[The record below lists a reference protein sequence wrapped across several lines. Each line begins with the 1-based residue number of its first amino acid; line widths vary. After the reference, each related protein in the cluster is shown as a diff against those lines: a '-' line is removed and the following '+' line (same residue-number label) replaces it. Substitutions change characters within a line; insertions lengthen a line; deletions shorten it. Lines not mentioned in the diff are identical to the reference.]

1 VIALVT
7 CNGILK
13 YPDLFDVIVLEEAG
27 TVATGVAYPC
37 MRGARAA
44 VLTGDPRQ
52 LLPFHARNDVQASSH
67 LERFIDA
74 GTWRTA
80 FLNTTYR
87 FGPATVKVLNQL
99 VYKTPGKQLV
109 AAREE
114 RRGVS
119 ELRWFDCQGSESD
132 ELTNEEEAITVVKMF
147 QALTKES
154 KSAPKSIAMISAYA
168 KQVARIQTL
177 LLQEKN

>member
-1 VIALVT
+1 MT

-74 GTWRTA
+74 GRWRTA

-119 ELRWFDCQGSESD
+119 ELRWFDCQVESVGVYPVD
-132 ELTNEEEAITVVKMF
+132 SNYTYRVNTNTH
-147 QALTKES
+147 
-154 KSAPKSIAMISAYA
+154 
-168 KQVARIQTL
+168 TL
-177 LLQEKN
+177 ICSHTSR